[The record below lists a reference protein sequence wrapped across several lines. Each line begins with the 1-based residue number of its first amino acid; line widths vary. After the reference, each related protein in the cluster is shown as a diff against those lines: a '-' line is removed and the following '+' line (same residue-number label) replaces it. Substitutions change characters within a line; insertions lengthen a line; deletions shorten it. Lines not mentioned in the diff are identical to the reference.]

1 MRKKP
6 SSDAD
11 AEEWSAADVEAVAVR
26 LLARREHSRF
36 ELSRKLAAR
45 DAPAELVES
54 VLDELAERR
63 LQSDER
69 YAESLVAARIS
80 RGQGPVRIR
89 RDLEQH
95 GVATA
100 SIEAAFEVANPD
112 WDQLA
117 RETRVRRFGE
127 APPADWNARA
137 RQSRFLEYRGFTGEQ
152 IRIAM
157 GIGPIF

>member
-95 GVATA
+95 DVAAA
-100 SIEAAFEVANPD
+100 SIEAAFEAADPD
-112 WDQLA
+112 WVELA
-117 RETRVRRFGE
+117 RETRRRRFGE

-152 IRIAM
+152 IRAAM
-157 GIGPIF
+157 G

>member
-6 SSDAD
+6 SSEAD
-11 AEEWSAADVEAVAVR
+11 AEDWSNAEVEAVAVR
-26 LLARREHSRF
+26 LLARREHSRL
-36 ELSRKLAAR
+36 ELSHKLAAR
-45 DAPAELVES
+45 GVPAELADA
-54 VLDELAERR
+54 VLDGLAERR

-95 GVATA
+95 GVASA
-100 SIEAAFEVANPD
+100 SIEAAFEAADPD
-112 WDQLA
+112 WEQLA
-117 RETRVRRFGE
+117 RETRQRRFGE

-157 GIGPIF
+157 GIGPIS